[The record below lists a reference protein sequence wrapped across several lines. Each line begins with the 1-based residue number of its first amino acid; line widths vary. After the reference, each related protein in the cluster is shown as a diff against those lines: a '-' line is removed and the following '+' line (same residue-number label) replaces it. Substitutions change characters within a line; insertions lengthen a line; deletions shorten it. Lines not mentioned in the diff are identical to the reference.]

1 MTTKKA
7 AASAHKGRA
16 KAAKPENTPKKH
28 ALTPAME
35 ARKWK
40 PGESGNPGGRPKKD
54 VASDI
59 AQQLF
64 EGNAEMIARAM
75 LRQLRKGNAKV
86 FAVLA
91 DRAWGKPHQQIDVTG
106 QMNVSVVIDL

>member
-1 MTTKKA
+1 MSPKKA
-7 AASAHKGRA
+7 AASAERRA
-16 KAAKPENTPKKH
+16 KAAKPESTPKKH

-54 VASDI
+54 IAADI

-64 EGNAEMIARAM
+64 EGNAELIARAM
-75 LRQLRKGNAKV
+75 LKQLKKGNPKV

-106 QMNVSVVIDL
+106 QMNVSVVVDL

>member
-1 MTTKKA
+1 MNLKQA
-7 AASAHKGRA
+7 AASASRRA
-16 KAAKPENTPKKH
+16 KAAETENSKKTARLKPYQF
-28 ALTPAME
+28 
-35 ARKWK
+35 K
-40 PGESGNPGGRPKKD
+40 PGQSGNPGGRPKKD
-54 VASDI
+54 IAAEI

-64 EGNAEMIARAM
+64 DGNAELIARAM
-75 LRQLRKGNAKV
+75 LKQLKKGNAKV